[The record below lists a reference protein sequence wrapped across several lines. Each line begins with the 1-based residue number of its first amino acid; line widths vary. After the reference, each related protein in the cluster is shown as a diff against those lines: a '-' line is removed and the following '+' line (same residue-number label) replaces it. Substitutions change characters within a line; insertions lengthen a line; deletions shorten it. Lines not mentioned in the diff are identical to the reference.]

1 MSAVAS
7 LSQCKGTKKK
17 AKGNGLYRMTE
28 GGVQDDGRE
37 EGEEGGVQDDGREEG
52 EEGGESE
59 HWIFFP
65 REEKKF
71 SSPRKGMEG
80 RQEPGECRGWL

>member
-1 MSAVAS
+1 MSAVS
-7 LSQCKGTKKK
+7 SFSQCKGTKKK
-17 AKGNGLYRMTE
+17 AKDNGVYRMT
-28 GGVQDDGRE
+28 
-37 EGEEGGVQDDGREEG
+37 EGGVQDDGREEG